1 GDVCVTQ
8 CTSPWVVS
16 GTVTTVPPANA
27 STNITEWNSVAL
39 GSPTAFGTA
48 PSGNVIGTNSELF
61 AGGTALTSTGTSLN
75 VNLTG
80 GTVCVTQCTSP
91 WVVSGT
97 VALSGTSTVAGNLTN
112 NNAAPNA
119 FNLGVLPAIA
129 ETAYATITYTAGN
142 QVLPVVDLH
151 GAMNV
156 DWQALAGTAL
166 GGPTLWA
173 TAPTGEQ
180 VQGVNAYC
188 FQGTSPWV
196 VSLTSTTITGTVAVT
211 QSGLWTVQQGGAPWT
226 FVGALTNNNAAPAA
240 TNIGVLPAIA
250 ATTYATI
257 TYTTGDQVLPV
268 TDLHGALNQDLQAV
282 AGVALGATAV
292 VPYGSTPAGVNV
304 PAVNAFITNT
314 PAVTVSGTVAVTQST
329 SPWVVSLAS
338 TTITGTV
345 TTQGNL
351 TNNNA
356 VPNAFNLGVLPAI
369 AETTYTTLAYTS
381 GDQVLPA
388 TDSHG
393 ALWSDIAAVAGV
405 ALGATAV
412 TAFGSAPAAANVPGV
427 NASLF
432 SGTTPL
438 TNTGGALNVNV
449 TNPTSST
456 VAGSLTNN
464 NAAPIANNM
473 GVLGFIAETAYAT
486 ATYTTGNQVLAV
498 TDLHGAVNTDWQAL
512 AGTALGGPTT
522 WGTAPTA
529 EQVQGVNAFCIQG
542 TSPWVV
548 SLASTTITGTVAV
561 TQSTSPWV
569 VSLASTTITGTVT
582 VAGNLSNNT
591 AAPIADNM
599 GVLPAIAATAYT
611 TQTYTNGDQVLLV
624 TDLHGAINSDLQ
636 AVAGIQLGA
645 TAVVNYGSTPAAV
658 AVPAVNAFITNTV
671 PVTLASTTITGTVAV
686 TQSTSPWV
694 TDGALTNNNAAPAA
708 TNLGV
713 LPAIA
718 ETAYNTITY
727 TT

>member
-1 GDVCVTQ
+1 MPVQNPFGLSFSGNITQIDSVNLSPPSAFGTCPGVGCCSDATSVIGVNASLFVGSCTALTATNFGSPAQESLNVYVVNPLTVTFTESSLEVTQGTSPWVVSGTVCATQCTTPWVVNVADWNGVAVGSPTAWGTAPTGNVVGTNSELFAGNTALTATGTSLNVNLTGGTVCVTQ

-27 STNITEWNSVAL
+27 STNITNNNSVAL

-166 GGPTLWA
+166 GGPTLWG

-240 TNIGVLPAIA
+240 TNIGVLPALA
-250 ATTYATI
+250 ETAYNTI

-345 TTQGNL
+345 TTQG
-351 TNNNA
+351 
-356 VPNAFNLGVLPAI
+356 
-369 AETTYTTLAYTS
+369 
-381 GDQVLPA
+381 
-388 TDSHG
+388 
-393 ALWSDIAAVAGV
+393 
-405 ALGATAV
+405 
-412 TAFGSAPAAANVPGV
+412 
-427 NASLF
+427 
-432 SGTTPL
+432 
-438 TNTGGALNVNV
+438 
-449 TNPTSST
+449 
-456 VAGSLTNN
+456 
-464 NAAPIANNM
+464 
-473 GVLGFIAETAYAT
+473 
-486 ATYTTGNQVLAV
+486 
-498 TDLHGAVNTDWQAL
+498 
-512 AGTALGGPTT
+512 
-522 WGTAPTA
+522 
-529 EQVQGVNAFCIQG
+529 
-542 TSPWVV
+542 
-548 SLASTTITGTVAV
+548 
-561 TQSTSPWV
+561 
-569 VSLASTTITGTVT
+569 
-582 VAGNLSNNT
+582 
-591 AAPIADNM
+591 
-599 GVLPAIAATAYT
+599 
-611 TQTYTNGDQVLLV
+611 
-624 TDLHGAINSDLQ
+624 
-636 AVAGIQLGA
+636 
-645 TAVVNYGSTPAAV
+645 
-658 AVPAVNAFITNTV
+658 
-671 PVTLASTTITGTVAV
+671 
-686 TQSTSPWV
+686 
-694 TDGALTNNNAAPAA
+694 
-708 TNLGV
+708 
-713 LPAIA
+713 
-718 ETAYNTITY
+718 
-727 TT
+727 